1 MKDDFPYVYLMYANI
16 LLLSLNHP
24 NPLFPHLEDNSKYIH
39 HIVFPDALKDPVNG
53 NHGARSANS
62 RTAVDHD
69 GSLLRT
75 DSLTEGSDKPEE
87 SN

>member
-1 MKDDFPYVYLMYANI
+1 MYANI
-16 LLLSLNHP
+16 LLFSLNHP
-24 NPLFPHLEDNSKYIH
+24 NPLFSHLEDNSKNIH

-69 GSLLRT
+69 GSLLGT
-75 DSLTEGSDKPEE
+75 DSLTECSHKPEE
-87 SN
+87 NN